1 MARVLILTHDG
12 LFGRRL
18 STLISAYGI
27 EADPCQSL
35 GEATLR
41 LRDYHYH
48 AVVVDLGENSMDPAD
63 AIGAMKAISPGIS
76 VIAIT
81 DQNRLELEKDIRKQG
96 VFYYLV
102 KPIDEREYVEAVNRA
117 LQYSSSFAGYGI

>member
-27 EADPCQSL
+27 DADPCQSL
-35 GEATLR
+35 GEATLK
-41 LRDYHYH
+41 LRDFHYH
-48 AVVVDLGENSMDPAD
+48 AVVVDIGENSMDPAD
-63 AIGAMKAISPGIS
+63 AIG
-76 VIAIT
+76 
-81 DQNRLELEKDIRKQG
+81 
-96 VFYYLV
+96 YLV
-102 KPIDEREYVEAVNRA
+102 KPIDEREYIEAVNRA